1 MDMFGLT
8 RSDRIET
15 LSLAR
20 NNLSQISPKAFQ
32 HTPNLITLL
41 LQYNQIEELSSHSPS
56 QVRTPFLASL
66 KKLVTLQLSSNNLSV
81 IRSDELPKS
90 LSSLALDHNVISK
103 IEARALEGME
113 IKRLYLHSNK
123 LNYLYQGTFDSF
135 SPKSVEAVDVSLNP
149 WVCVCN
155 DPKEWLPRWLEASEE
170 ADVAEGALGCLAI
183 PNCGQKEGST
193 VMPEEEEVYR
203 SGWIT
208 VAATIL
214 TIVTIVIMVII
225 AMLYF
230 KDARYQ
236 FPLRGRR
243 SDSDLHKLIE
253 NDPLNIASDSILVV
267 PAMPKRNTGPKKTVR
282 FQNF

>member
-41 LQYNQIEELSSHSPS
+41 LQYNQIEELSSRKLTHFIFKKKLIFFPDSPS

-103 IEARALEGME
+103 
-113 IKRLYLHSNK
+113 
-123 LNYLYQGTFDSF
+123 
-135 SPKSVEAVDVSLNP
+135 V
-149 WVCVCN
+149 
-155 DPKEWLPRWLEASEE
+155 
-170 ADVAEGALGCLAI
+170 
-183 PNCGQKEGST
+183 
-193 VMPEEEEVYR
+193 
-203 SGWIT
+203 
-208 VAATIL
+208 
-214 TIVTIVIMVII
+214 
-225 AMLYF
+225 
-230 KDARYQ
+230 
-236 FPLRGRR
+236 
-243 SDSDLHKLIE
+243 
-253 NDPLNIASDSILVV
+253 
-267 PAMPKRNTGPKKTVR
+267 
-282 FQNF
+282 

>member
-1 MDMFGLT
+1 
-8 RSDRIET
+8 
-15 LSLAR
+15 
-20 NNLSQISPKAFQ
+20 
-32 HTPNLITLL
+32 
-41 LQYNQIEELSSHSPS
+41 
-56 QVRTPFLASL
+56 
-66 KKLVTLQLSSNNLSV
+66 
-81 IRSDELPKS
+81 
-90 LSSLALDHNVISK
+90 
-103 IEARALEGME
+103 
-113 IKRLYLHSNK
+113 
-123 LNYLYQGTFDSF
+123 
-135 SPKSVEAVDVSLNP
+135 
-149 WVCVCN
+149 
-155 DPKEWLPRWLEASEE
+155 
-170 ADVAEGALGCLAI
+170 
-183 PNCGQKEGST
+183 
-193 VMPEEEEVYR
+193 MPEEEEVYR